1 MKRIVELVYDVNVNY
16 WNGQR
21 QHYTRDTYADALRL
35 VAYFKEWERGA
46 YIGEVYIKYDD
57 GSHDCVPFRCYKG
70 ISAN

>member
-1 MKRIVELVYDVNVNY
+1 MKRIVELDYDVSVDY

-21 QHYTRDTYADALRL
+21 QHYLRDTYADALDL

-46 YIGEVYIKYDD
+46 YISEVFIKYDD
-57 GSHDCVPFRCYKG
+57 GTNERAPFRCYKG